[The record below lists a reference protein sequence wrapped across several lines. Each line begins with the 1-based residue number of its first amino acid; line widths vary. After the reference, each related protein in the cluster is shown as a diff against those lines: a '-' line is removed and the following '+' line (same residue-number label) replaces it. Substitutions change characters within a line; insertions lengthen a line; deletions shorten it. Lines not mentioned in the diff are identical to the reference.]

1 VIDSVQAD
9 ATSKAFPERSTVVL
23 RDVLRGRVWTA
34 SPYRVIRDTGTELAL
49 ACWPGVEMLK
59 PAT

>member
-1 VIDSVQAD
+1 MIGSMQAD
-9 ATSKAFPERSTVVL
+9 ATSKADFAEGSTVVL
-23 RDVLRGRVWTA
+23 RDRVWTA
-34 SPYRVIRDTGTELAL
+34 APYRVIRDTGTDLAL